1 MHVPY
6 CVLTLDL
13 VFLEVADVLAQVVHL
28 FVVFA
33 VVSKV
38 AFRRLVVFAYVHYSI
53 VEVDRLLAVL
63 LGEEA

>member
-28 FVVFA
+28 FVVFP

-38 AFRRLVVFAYVHYSI
+38 AFRGLVVFAYVHYSI